1 MEGISSQGWL
11 GEGEVECWFS
21 MAPLINPPPPLC
33 PKQNAQQ
40 ASTPSRSIT
49 TSEDIPPKLPGKNQ
63 RFGKGR
69 RGGGNQLQRE
79 LSGLNVNQYIRLSAP
94 DPSP

>member
-21 MAPLINPPPPLC
+21 MAPLINPPPALSEAEC
-33 PKQNAQQ
+33 PTKAG
-40 ASTPSRSIT
+40 TPSRSIT

-69 RGGGNQLQRE
+69 GGGGNQLQRE